1 MQAPLKVQ
9 IPAKDQL
16 PAKDPAAAKS
26 PMPAGQPAPTMQVP
40 PKDGLLQKEKAPPE
54 DWDLGRDIDAYDDPL
69 LDCLI
74 QITKVHGRPATRT
87 GLVSGLP
94 LVMNRL
100 TVELFSRAADRADL
114 SSRVLQKPLDQISTL
129 QLPAVLLLQGRQACV
144 LASIDAVSDKF
155 RVLLPETA
163 MGEKV
168 IKRAELEK
176 LYTGYT
182 IFVRPKYRLERK
194 SIEERTAE
202 SEKNWFWGTFFKSWR
217 IYRDVLVASFLINV
231 FGLVSPFFVLIV
243 YDRVIPNNA
252 VETLWVLAIGILIIY
267 FFSVLMRALRS
278 YFIDEAGNK
287 ANLKISAML
296 LQKVLDLRMEVR
308 PQSIGSF
315 TRNLQEFESIRDFV
329 TSFSI
334 TSVIDLPFMLLG
346 LLVVWWLGGS
356 VALIFLF
363 AILMMGI
370 HAYMIQKP
378 LSSAVGR
385 TFQAS
390 SQKNAILVEGI
401 SGLETIK
408 MLGAESQIQ
417 RAWEE
422 SVSFIAKWS
431 ARSRFLAGSVNDASF
446 FWQSAVVVAVVI
458 LGVYKIHGGDLTQG
472 GLIALVILSRQVLA
486 PMGQVVSLA
495 TRYERAREAFKSLNE
510 IMELPV
516 ERPPG
521 KSFLHRARFDGA
533 IGIRNLTFSYPGQTT
548 KVLNNVSLEV
558 RAGEKV
564 GIIGPIG
571 SGKTTLGKLMLGL
584 YEPHSGMVMMDGTD
598 IRQIDP
604 TELRRFIGYVPQDIQ
619 LFRGTVRN
627 NVTMG
632 THDVDDTAILLA
644 SDIAG
649 VDEFVK
655 KHPLGYD
662 MEIGELGRGLSGGQR
677 QCIVIARALLL
688 DPPIL
693 VLDEPTSNMDNR
705 TEVRLRRKLAEV
717 IQNKTLILITH
728 RASLLEMVDR
738 LVVIDNGTIVADGP
752 KASVLEALK
761 RGQLKM

>member
-1 MQAPLKVQ
+1 M
-9 IPAKDQL
+9 
-16 PAKDPAAAKS
+16 
-26 PMPAGQPAPTMQVP
+26 
-40 PKDGLLQKEKAPPE
+40 
-54 DWDLGRDIDAYDDPL
+54 DAHDDPL

-74 QITKVHGRPATRT
+74 QITKLHGRSAART
-87 GLVSGLP
+87 GLISGLP
-94 LVMNRL
+94 LVKNRL
-100 TVELFSRAADRADL
+100 TVELFSRAADRADF
-114 SSRVLQKPLDQISTL
+114 SSRVVKKPLDKISLL
-129 QLPAVLLLQGRQACV
+129 QLPAVLLLQERQACV
-144 LASIDAVSDKF
+144 LVGKDAADENFKI
-155 RVLLPETA
+155 LMPETG
-163 MGEKV
+163 MGEKIV
-168 IKRAELEK
+168 TRAELAK

-182 IFVRPKYRLERK
+182 IFVRPKYRLEKK
-194 SIEERTAE
+194 SLDDL
-202 SEKNWFWGTFFKSWR
+202 SLGSGKNWFWGTVFKSWR

-231 FGLVSPFFVLIV
+231 FGLASPFFVLIV

-252 VETLWVLAIGILIIY
+252 VETLWVLAIGITVIY
-267 FFSVLMRALRS
+267 FFAVLMRALRS

-287 ANLKISAML
+287 ANLRISAML
-296 LQKVLDLRMEVR
+296 LQKVLDLKMEVR

-334 TSVIDLPFMLLG
+334 TSVIDLPFMLMG
-346 LLVVWWLGGS
+346 LFVVWYLGGNI
-356 VALIFLF
+356 VLLFLIVL
-363 AILMMGI
+363 AILAI
-370 HAYMIQKP
+370 HVWAIQRP
-378 LSSAVGR
+378 LQGAVGK

-390 SQKNAILVEGI
+390 SQKNAILVEGL

-422 SVSFIAKWS
+422 AVSYIAQWS
-431 ARSRFLAGSVNDASF
+431 SRSRILASSVNDASF
-446 FWQSAVVVAVVI
+446 FWQSVVVVGVVI
-458 LGVYKIHGGDLTQG
+458 GGVYKIAEGDLTQG

-486 PMGQVVSLA
+486 PMGQMVSLA
-495 TRYERAREAFKSLNE
+495 TRYQRAREALKTLND
-510 IMELPV
+510 IMDLPV
-516 ERPPG
+516 ERPAG
-521 KSFLHRARFDGA
+521 KTFLHRARFDGA
-533 IGIRNLTFSYPGQTT
+533 IGIKNLTFSYPGQAA
-548 KVLNNVSLEV
+548 KVLNNITLEI

-584 YEPHSGMVMMDGTD
+584 YEPQSGMVTMDGTD

-627 NVTMG
+627 NITMG
-632 THDVDDTAILLA
+632 THDVDDMTILRA
-644 SDIAG
+644 SDMAG

-655 KHPLGYD
+655 KHSLGYD

-677 QCIVIARALLL
+677 QCIVIARAMLL
-688 DPPIL
+688 DPPVL

-705 TEVRLRRKLAEV
+705 TEVRLRKKLAEV
-717 IQNKTLILITH
+717 IRDKTLILITH

-752 KASVLEALK
+752 KTTVLEAMR